1 MFRVD
6 ALKKSQGV
14 GFFSSAFFDEAR
26 KKKTEPWGFSQGLLI
41 LFPLCNGIKSSENVF
56 LGVIFFLG

>member
-1 MFRVD
+1 MLRVD

-26 KKKTEPWGFSQGLLI
+26 KKNRTLGFFTRSFNFVSAL
-41 LFPLCNGIKSSENVF
+41 
-56 LGVIFFLG
+56 

>member
-1 MFRVD
+1 MLRVD

-14 GFFSSAFFDEAR
+14 GFFSSAFLMRLE
-26 KKKTEPWGFSQGLLI
+26 KKTEPWGFSQGLLI